1 MILMMY
7 VDNNLV
13 KTNCDE
19 LVEEF
24 EAKRSNTLNREGDDS
39 WFLGVRYSFDQVFEH
54 GRIH

>member
-1 MILMMY
+1 MFDTMNEIPVDQRVYPLCRHPIASMILMMY

-24 EAKRSNTLNREGDDS
+24 EAK
-39 WFLGVRYSFDQVFEH
+39 VR
-54 GRIH
+54 